1 MLDSK
6 QIDIAKGERGQAKIR
21 LQRMRHL
28 SMEERARM
36 LKAVCSAAAKL
47 HASRRQAGL
56 PPAVPAPWPESTWEF
71 MRRNAPNARRD

>member
-6 QIDIAKGERGQAKIR
+6 QKDIAKGERDEAKAR
-21 LQRMRHL
+21 LQRIRDL
-28 SMEERARM
+28 TVEERAQM

-47 HASRRQAGL
+47 HASRLQAGF

-71 MRRNAPNARRD
+71 MRRHAPNARRN